1 MVIQGQADRSITSGH
16 RPARVARMREVML
29 HHLAFFRRQRTGTV
43 RAVELRFAA
52 WCILPATSEP

>member
-1 MVIQGQADRSITSGH
+1 
-16 RPARVARMREVML
+16 MREVML